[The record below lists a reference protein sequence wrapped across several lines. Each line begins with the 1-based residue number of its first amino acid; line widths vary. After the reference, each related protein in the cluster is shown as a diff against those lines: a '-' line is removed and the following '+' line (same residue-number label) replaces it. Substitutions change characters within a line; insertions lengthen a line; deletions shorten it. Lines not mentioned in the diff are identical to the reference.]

1 MTKTQQRK
9 ALWGLITGW
18 GILFGVGAIFK
29 LKMLIMMAPVFLVFA
44 MIVWFWRTVD
54 TLNEIK
60 KSNKSK
66 NPKTKKSSNA

>member
-29 LKMLIMMAPVFLVFA
+29 LKMLIMMAPVLLVFA
-44 MIVWFWRTVD
+44 MAVWGWRTVD

-60 KSNKSK
+60 KSNK
-66 NPKTKKSSNA
+66 PKVKKPSNA